1 MTPPHVGDVIEYRS
15 QTWHIVDFDGIM
27 LALKCLDDGSERTE
41 PAAVVMA
48 DDTYVGPGLHGPSVA
63 EQRLLD
69 LTTPQRR
76 QQAEFWYEHMFEVK
90 HGYPLRDRGMVRVG
104 EPTTTV
110 EERLVAKRDELMRI
124 GCTVSMSTMWRK
136 WRGFNNRGVFGCADH
151 RGMPGHVRLSAID
164 QNVAMT
170 LRAITVEFTEKSTPT
185 KKQIIEMA
193 KHRLKDTGAASPC
206 RSSMYTLLKRL
217 DRGQHTTG
225 DATSRRSHANSPD
238 RAYSPIVALYPGEEI
253 QIDTTPLD
261 AMVIMAD
268 GTTQKVDLAAAID
281 VATGT
286 ITAAVLRV
294 NASKTVDIIELIIR
308 SMVPLSMLPG
318 WQTNMAMARQ
328 YLPKDMVSE
337 AELNESLAA
346 KPVINVRGVVYD
358 RGKIF
363 LAKTFERGLDTL
375 GIDDR
380 TAPPYTPTAKPHI
393 ERLFKTIGDDF
404 VRWIPGYKGRSVNH
418 RGRRPER
425 DAVWPLPV
433 LQALLDEWIA
443 TVYQKTPR
451 KSQRLALAPQAKL
464 SPNALYNY
472 ISQSAPSPIRTLTR
486 DEWISLQPL
495 AFRRINRYGINLHG
509 MTYDSDQPRFHDLR
523 RTKSP
528 NTKQNGKW
536 EVRHDPNNLMQI
548 WVRDM
553 AVTYDE
559 RGREVVRDGGWI
571 ECTWTKAQ
579 YVTAPFGIDVL
590 HAVTAQLSTKERSD
604 ENILVRAEQ
613 LHRTLLG
620 GPAEPVRRPI
630 TRAELSAGRANA
642 ARQELCTP
650 PPADDKPELPQAQP
664 IDPPPPTP
672 QPEGEPT
679 IARPPVDPM
688 RPLRLSDGW

>member
-1 MTPPHVGDVIEYRS
+1 MTAPHVGDVIEYRA
-15 QTWHIVDFDGIM
+15 QTWQIVDFDGIM

-48 DDTYVGPGLHGPSVA
+48 DDTYIGPSLHGPSVA

-69 LTTPQRR
+69 LASPERKR
-76 QQAEFWYEHMFEVK
+76 QAEFWYEHMFEVK
-90 HGYPLRDRGMVRVG
+90 HGYPLRDRDMVSVL

-110 EERLVAKRDELMRI
+110 EQRLVAKRDELMRN

-136 WRGFNNRGVFGCADH
+136 WRGFNTRGVFGCADH
-151 RGMPGHVRLSAID
+151 RGMPGHVRLSSID
-164 QNVAMT
+164 QQVAVA
-170 LRAITVEFTEKSTPT
+170 LRTVTVGFTEKSTPT
-185 KKQIIEMA
+185 KKQIIEIA
-193 KHRLKDTGAASPC
+193 ALRLNDEGALVPC

-217 DRGQHTTG
+217 DRGEHTTG

-238 RAYSPIVALYPGEEI
+238 RAFSTIVALYPGEEV

-261 AMVIMAD
+261 AMVIMTD
-268 GTTQKVDLAAAID
+268 GTTQKVDLAVAID

-286 ITAAVLRV
+286 ITAAILRV

-308 SMVPLSMLPG
+308 SCVPLSMLPG
-318 WQTNMAMARQ
+318 WQANMAMARQ

-337 AELNESLAA
+337 AELNEGLAA
-346 KPVINVRGVVYD
+346 KPVINVRGVVFD

-363 LAKTFERGLDTL
+363 VSKTFERALDTL

-393 ERLFKTIGDDF
+393 ERLFKSIGDDF

-425 DAVWPLPV
+425 EAVWPLPV

-451 KSQRLALAPQAKL
+451 KDQRLGLAPHAKL
-464 SPNALYNY
+464 SPNALYNC
-472 ISQSAPSPIRTLTR
+472 ISQSAPSPIRVLTR
-486 DEWISLQPL
+486 DEWISMQPL
-495 AFRRINRYGINLHG
+495 QFRRINRYGINLFG
-509 MTYDSDQPRFHDLR
+509 MTYDSDSPRFHDLR

-528 NTKQNGKW
+528 NTKQKGKW
-536 EVRHDPNNLMQI
+536 EVRYDPNNLMQI
-548 WVRDM
+548 WVRDT

-571 ECTWTKAQ
+571 ECAWKKAL
-579 YVTAPFGIDVL
+579 YVTAPFGIDIL
-590 HAVTAQLSTKERSD
+590 HAVAAELSKKERTD
-604 ENILVRAEQ
+604 DRILQRAEQ
-613 LHRTLLG
+613 IHRTLMG
-620 GPAEPVRRPI
+620 GPAEPSRRPV
-630 TRAELSAGRANA
+630 TRAELSAGRANV
-642 ARQELCTP
+642 ARQELCAP
-650 PPADDKPELPQAQP
+650 PPADDKPQLPAAQS
-664 IDPPPPTP
+664 IDPPQPPPPVTEPATP
-672 QPEGEPT
+672 
-679 IARPPVDPM
+679 RPPVDPM